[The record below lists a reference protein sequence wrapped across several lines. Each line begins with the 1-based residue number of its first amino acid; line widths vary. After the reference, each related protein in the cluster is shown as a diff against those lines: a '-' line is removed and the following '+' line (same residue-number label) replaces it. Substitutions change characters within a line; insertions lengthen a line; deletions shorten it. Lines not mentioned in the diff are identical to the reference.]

1 MDRYDYSFRI
11 RDFLK
16 ANNVGKENG
25 IKAVYLANTFN
36 ISTRTLRSLKQI
48 IAQNIDA
55 RVGATSQSG
64 YFYAENVNEL
74 KHFRNEYKSRIKQ
87 FAPTMKAYDVAIK
100 EFNQM
105 KLEV

>member
-36 ISTRTLRSLKQI
+36 ISTRTLRKLKQMI
-48 IAQNIDA
+48 VKDIDA
-55 RVGATSQSG
+55 RVGSTAKSG
-64 YFYAENVNEL
+64 YYYAETVDEL
-74 KHFRNEYKSRIKQ
+74 EHFRNEYKSRIKQ
-87 FAPTMKAYDVAIK
+87 FVPTMKAYDVAIK
-100 EFNQM
+100 EFSQM
-105 KLEV
+105 KLVV

>member
-36 ISTRTLRSLKQI
+36 ISTRTLRSLKQT

-55 RVGATSQSG
+55 RVGSTTRHG
-64 YFYAENVNEL
+64 YFYAGDDVEIMY
-74 KHFRNEYKSRIKQ
+74 FANEYMSRATEYWKM
-87 FAPTMKAYDVAIK
+87 ADAYKVELANR
-100 EFNQM
+100 NQM
-105 KLEV
+105 KLVV